1 MGFHSFESPYDWSRI
16 DSFRRRAEQCPGGMV
31 DLSVG
36 SPVDPVPRSVRD
48 ALAAAADDDQ
58 ARGYPKTA
66 GDDPL
71 RQAVAEWF
79 RLRRGVDLDALG
91 ADLVPTVGSK
101 EAVALMASLLHLGPG
116 DRVVQPA
123 VSYPTYAI
131 GTQLA
136 GAQVT
141 TVDDPADTDSWVD
154 LPGVR
159 AIWVNSP
166 GNPSGQ
172 VIERA
177 GLAKIVRAARSIGAM
192 VLSDECYAMLDWS
205 GPDRVG
211 RNAQIPASPCILES
225 EVCGGDASGIL
236 CLYSLSKQSNMAGY
250 RAALVAGD
258 AQLVEAM
265 TAYRKQV
272 GLIVP
277 GPVQRA
283 MRAALDDGEAVLAQR
298 EVYARRLRALAQAL
312 RAYGYEA
319 VMPQGGLYIWTQA
332 RSGDC
337 WADMADLSRMGILAS
352 PGEFYGDGRRLR
364 FSSTISDEQLELALE
379 RLRTGPKDPC

>member
-1 MGFHSFESPYDWSRI
+1 MGFHSFASPYDWSRI
-16 DSFRRRAEQCPGGMV
+16 DSYRRRAEQCSGGLV

-36 SPVDPVPRSVRD
+36 SPVDPVPRSVRE
-48 ALAAAADDDQ
+48 ALAAAADDGQ

-66 GDDPL
+66 GDGLL
-71 RQAVAEWF
+71 RQAAADWF
-79 RLRRGVDLDALG
+79 RRCRGVDLDALG

-141 TVDDPADTDSWVD
+141 TVEDPADTDSWVH

-159 AIWVNSP
+159 ALWINSP
-166 GNPSGQ
+166 GNPGGQ
-172 VIERA
+172 IIDRT
-177 GLAKIVRAARSIGAM
+177 GLARIVRAARSIGAT
-192 VLSDECYAMLDWS
+192 VLSDECYALLHWS
-205 GPDRVG
+205 GPDQTG
-211 RNAQIPASPCILES
+211 QDAPIPASPCILEP

-236 CLYSLSKQSNMAGY
+236 CLYSMSKQSNMAGY

-277 GPVQRA
+277 GPVQGA
-283 MRAALDDGEAVLAQR
+283 MRAALEDGEAVMAQR
-298 EVYARRLRALAQAL
+298 DVYARRLHALTEAL
-312 RAYGYEA
+312 GAYGYDA
-319 VMPQGGLYIWTQA
+319 VMPQGGLYIWAPA

-337 WADMADLSRMGILAS
+337 WADMADLSRLGILAS
-352 PGEFYGDGRRLR
+352 PGVFYGDGRYLR
-364 FSSTISDEQLELALE
+364 FSSTINDEQLELALG
-379 RLRTGPKDPC
+379 RLRSAA

>member
-1 MGFHSFESPYDWSRI
+1 MVFHSFESPYDWSRI
-16 DSFRRRAEQCPGGMV
+16 DPYRRRAEQCPGGLV

-36 SPVDPVPRSVRD
+36 SPVDPVPRSVRE
-48 ALAAAADDDQ
+48 ALAAAADDGQ

-66 GDDPL
+66 GDGPL
-71 RQAVAEWF
+71 RQAVADWF
-79 RLRRGVDLDALG
+79 RRCRGVDLDALG
-91 ADLVPTVGSK
+91 ANLVPTVGSK

-116 DRVVQPA
+116 DRVVQPR

-159 AIWVNSP
+159 AIWINSP
-166 GNPSGQ
+166 GNPCGR
-172 VIERA
+172 VIDRA
-177 GLAKIVRAARSIGAM
+177 GLAKIVRAARSIGAT
-192 VLSDECYAMLDWS
+192 VLSDECYALLDWS
-205 GPDRVG
+205 GS
-211 RNAQIPASPCILES
+211 AQASPCILES
-225 EVCGGDASGIL
+225 QVCGGDASGIL
-236 CLYSLSKQSNMAGY
+236 CLYSMSKQSNMAGY

-258 AQLVEAM
+258 AQLVKAM

-283 MRAALDDGEAVLAQR
+283 MQAALEDGEAVTAQR
-298 EVYARRLRALAQAL
+298 DVYARRLHALTEAL
-312 RAYGYEA
+312 GAYGYDA
-319 VMPQGGLYIWTQA
+319 VMPQGGLYIWAQA

-337 WADMADLSRMGILAS
+337 WADMAELSRLGILAS
-352 PGEFYGDGRRLR
+352 PGEFYGDGRYLR
-364 FSSTISDEQLELALE
+364 FSSTIADEQLDLALG
-379 RLRTGPKDPC
+379 RLRSAA

>member
-16 DSFRRRAEQCPGGMV
+16 DHYRRRAERCPGGLV

-36 SPVDPVPRSVRD
+36 SPVDPVPRSVRE
-48 ALAAAADDDQ
+48 ALAAAADDGQ

-66 GDDPL
+66 GDGPL
-71 RQAVAEWF
+71 RQAVADWF
-79 RLRRGVDLDALG
+79 RRCRGVDLDALG

-116 DRVVQPA
+116 DRVVQPR

-159 AIWVNSP
+159 AIWINSP
-166 GNPSGQ
+166 GNPSGR
-172 VIERA
+172 VIDRA
-177 GLAKIVRAARSIGAM
+177 GLAKIVRAARSIGAT
-192 VLSDECYAMLDWS
+192 VLSDECYALLDWS
-205 GPDRVG
+205 GS
-211 RNAQIPASPCILES
+211 AQASPCILES
-225 EVCGGDASGIL
+225 QVCGGDASGIL
-236 CLYSLSKQSNMAGY
+236 CLYSMSKQSNMAGY

-258 AQLVEAM
+258 AQLVKAM

-283 MRAALDDGEAVLAQR
+283 MRAALEDGEAVTAQR
-298 EVYARRLRALAQAL
+298 DVYARRLHALTEAL
-312 RAYGYEA
+312 GAYGYDA
-319 VMPQGGLYIWTQA
+319 VMPQGGLYIWAQA

-337 WADMADLSRMGILAS
+337 WADMAELSRLGILAS
-352 PGEFYGDGRRLR
+352 PGEFYGDGRYLR
-364 FSSTISDEQLELALE
+364 FSSTITDEQLDLALG
-379 RLRTGPKDPC
+379 RLRSAA

>member
-16 DSFRRRAEQCPGGMV
+16 DPYRRRAERCPGGLV

-36 SPVDPVPRSVRD
+36 SPVDPVPRSVRE
-48 ALAAAADDDQ
+48 ALAAAADDGQ

-66 GDDPL
+66 GDGPL
-71 RQAVAEWF
+71 RQAVADWF
-79 RLRRGVDLDALG
+79 RRCRGVDLDALG
-91 ADLVPTVGSK
+91 ANLVPTVGSK

-116 DRVVQPA
+116 DRVVQPR

-159 AIWVNSP
+159 AIWINSP
-166 GNPSGQ
+166 GNPSGR
-172 VIERA
+172 VIDRA
-177 GLAKIVRAARSIGAM
+177 GLAKIVQAARSIGAT
-192 VLSDECYAMLDWS
+192 VLSDECYALLDWS
-205 GPDRVG
+205 GS
-211 RNAQIPASPCILES
+211 AQASPCILES
-225 EVCGGDASGIL
+225 QVCGGDASGIL
-236 CLYSLSKQSNMAGY
+236 CLYSMSKQSNMAGY

-258 AQLVEAM
+258 AQLVKAM

-277 GPVQRA
+277 GPVQGA
-283 MRAALDDGEAVLAQR
+283 MRAALEDGEAVTAQR
-298 EVYARRLRALAQAL
+298 NVYARRLHALTEAL
-312 RAYGYEA
+312 GAYGYDA
-319 VMPQGGLYIWTQA
+319 VMPQGGLYIWAQA

-337 WADMADLSRMGILAS
+337 WADMAELSRLGILAS
-352 PGEFYGDGRRLR
+352 PGEFYGDGRYLR
-364 FSSTISDEQLELALE
+364 FSSTIADEQLDLALG
-379 RLRTGPKDPC
+379 RLRSAA

>member
-16 DSFRRRAEQCPGGMV
+16 DPYRRRAEQCPGGLV

-36 SPVDPVPRSVRD
+36 SPVDPVPRSVRE
-48 ALAAAADDDQ
+48 ALAGAADDGQ

-66 GDDPL
+66 GDGPL
-71 RQAVAEWF
+71 RQAVADWF
-79 RLRRGVDLDALG
+79 RRCRGVDLDALG

-116 DRVVQPA
+116 DRVVQPR

-159 AIWVNSP
+159 AIWINSP
-166 GNPSGQ
+166 GNPSGR
-172 VIERA
+172 VIDRA
-177 GLAKIVRAARSIGAM
+177 GLAKIVRAARSIGAT
-192 VLSDECYAMLDWS
+192 VLSDECYALLDWS
-205 GPDRVG
+205 GS
-211 RNAQIPASPCILES
+211 AQASPCILES
-225 EVCGGDASGIL
+225 QVCGGDASGIL
-236 CLYSLSKQSNMAGY
+236 CLYSMSKQSNMAGY

-258 AQLVEAM
+258 AQLVKAM
-265 TAYRKQV
+265 TAYCKQV

-277 GPVQRA
+277 GPVQGA
-283 MRAALDDGEAVLAQR
+283 MRAALEDGEAVTAQR
-298 EVYARRLRALAQAL
+298 DVYARRLHALTEAL
-312 RAYGYEA
+312 GAYGYDA
-319 VMPQGGLYIWTQA
+319 VMPQGGLYIWAQA

-337 WADMADLSRMGILAS
+337 WADMAELSRLGILAS
-352 PGEFYGDGRRLR
+352 PGEFYGDGRYLR
-364 FSSTISDEQLELALE
+364 FSSTITDEQLDLALG
-379 RLRTGPKDPC
+379 RLRSAA

>member
-1 MGFHSFESPYDWSRI
+1 MGFHAFASPYDWSRI
-16 DSFRRRAEQCPGGMV
+16 DSYRRRAEQCPGGLV

-36 SPVDPVPRSVRD
+36 SPVDHVPRSVRE
-48 ALAAAADDDQ
+48 ALAGAADDGQ

-66 GDDPL
+66 GDGLL
-71 RQAVAEWF
+71 RQAAADWF
-79 RLRRGVDLDALG
+79 RRCRGVDLDALG

-141 TVDDPADTDSWVD
+141 TVEDPADTDSWVD

-159 AIWVNSP
+159 AIWINSP
-166 GNPSGQ
+166 GNPSGR
-172 VIERA
+172 VIDRA
-177 GLAKIVRAARSIGAM
+177 GLAKIVQAARSIGAT
-192 VLSDECYAMLDWS
+192 VLSDECYALLDWS
-205 GPDRVG
+205 GS
-211 RNAQIPASPCILES
+211 AQASPCILES
-225 EVCGGDASGIL
+225 QVCGGDASGIL
-236 CLYSLSKQSNMAGY
+236 CLYSMSKQSNMAGY

-258 AQLVEAM
+258 AQLVKAM

-277 GPVQRA
+277 GPVQGA
-283 MRAALDDGEAVLAQR
+283 MRAALEDGEAVTAQR
-298 EVYARRLRALAQAL
+298 DVYARRLHALTEAL
-312 RAYGYEA
+312 GAYGYDA
-319 VMPQGGLYIWTQA
+319 VMPQGGLYIWAQA

-337 WADMADLSRMGILAS
+337 WADMADLSRLGILAS
-352 PGEFYGDGRRLR
+352 PGEFYGDDRYLR
-364 FSSTISDEQLELALE
+364 FSSTINDEQLELALG
-379 RLRTGPKDPC
+379 RLRSAA

>member
-1 MGFHSFESPYDWSRI
+1 MGFHSFASPYDWSRI
-16 DSFRRRAEQCPGGMV
+16 DSYRRRAEQCPGGLV

-36 SPVDPVPRSVRD
+36 SPVDPVPRSVRE
-48 ALAAAADDDQ
+48 ALAAAADDGQ

-66 GDDPL
+66 GDGPL
-71 RQAVAEWF
+71 RQAVADWF
-79 RLRRGVDLDALG
+79 RRCRGVDLDALG

-116 DRVVQPA
+116 DRVVQPR

-141 TVDDPADTDSWVD
+141 TVDDPTDTDSWVD

-159 AIWVNSP
+159 AIWINSP
-166 GNPSGQ
+166 GNPSGR
-172 VIERA
+172 VIDRA
-177 GLAKIVRAARSIGAM
+177 GLAKIVQAARSIGAT
-192 VLSDECYAMLDWS
+192 VLSDECYALLDWS
-205 GPDRVG
+205 GS
-211 RNAQIPASPCILES
+211 AQASPCILES
-225 EVCGGDASGIL
+225 QVCGGDASGIL
-236 CLYSLSKQSNMAGY
+236 CLYSMSKQSNMAGY

-258 AQLVEAM
+258 AQLVKAM

-283 MRAALDDGEAVLAQR
+283 MRAAMEDGEAVTAQR
-298 EVYARRLRALAQAL
+298 DVYARRLHALTEAL
-312 RAYGYEA
+312 GAYGYDA
-319 VMPQGGLYIWTQA
+319 VMPQGGLYIWAQA

-337 WADMADLSRMGILAS
+337 WADMAELSRLGILAS
-352 PGEFYGDGRRLR
+352 PGEFYGDGRYLR
-364 FSSTISDEQLELALE
+364 FSSTITDEQLDLALG
-379 RLRTGPKDPC
+379 RLRSAA

>member
-16 DSFRRRAEQCPGGMV
+16 DPYRRRAEQCPGGLV

-36 SPVDPVPRSVRD
+36 SPVDPVPRSVRE
-48 ALAAAADDDQ
+48 ALAAAADDGQ

-66 GDDPL
+66 GDGPL
-71 RQAVAEWF
+71 RQAVADWF
-79 RLRRGVDLDALG
+79 RRCRGVDLDALG

-116 DRVVQPA
+116 DRVVQPR

-159 AIWVNSP
+159 AIWINSP
-166 GNPSGQ
+166 GNPSGR
-172 VIERA
+172 VIDRA
-177 GLAKIVRAARSIGAM
+177 GLAKIVRAARSIGAT
-192 VLSDECYAMLDWS
+192 VLSDECYALLDWS
-205 GPDRVG
+205 GS
-211 RNAQIPASPCILES
+211 AQASPCILES
-225 EVCGGDASGIL
+225 QVCGGDASGIL
-236 CLYSLSKQSNMAGY
+236 CLYSMSKQSNMAGY

-258 AQLVEAM
+258 AQLVKTM

-283 MRAALDDGEAVLAQR
+283 MQAALEDGEAVTAQR
-298 EVYARRLRALAQAL
+298 DVYARRLHALTEAL
-312 RAYGYEA
+312 GAYGYDA
-319 VMPQGGLYIWTQA
+319 VMPQGGLYIWAQA

-337 WADMADLSRMGILAS
+337 WADMAELSRLGILAS
-352 PGEFYGDGRRLR
+352 PGEFYGDGRYLR
-364 FSSTISDEQLELALE
+364 FSSTITDEQLDLALG
-379 RLRTGPKDPC
+379 RLRSAA

>member
-16 DSFRRRAEQCPGGMV
+16 DPYRRHAEQCPGGLV

-36 SPVDPVPRSVRD
+36 SPVDPVPRSVRE
-48 ALAAAADDDQ
+48 ALAAAADDGQ

-66 GDDPL
+66 GDGPL
-71 RQAVAEWF
+71 RQAVADWF
-79 RLRRGVDLDALG
+79 RRCRGVDLDALG

-116 DRVVQPA
+116 DRVVQPR

-136 GAQVT
+136 GALVT

-159 AIWVNSP
+159 AIWINSP
-166 GNPSGQ
+166 GNPSGR
-172 VIERA
+172 VIDRA
-177 GLAKIVRAARSIGAM
+177 GLAKIVQAARSIGAT
-192 VLSDECYAMLDWS
+192 VLSDECYALLDWS
-205 GPDRVG
+205 GS
-211 RNAQIPASPCILES
+211 AQASPCILEPQ
-225 EVCGGDASGIL
+225 VCGGDASGIL
-236 CLYSLSKQSNMAGY
+236 CLYSMSKQSNMAGY

-258 AQLVEAM
+258 AQLVKAM

-283 MRAALDDGEAVLAQR
+283 MRAALEDGEAVTAQR
-298 EVYARRLRALAQAL
+298 DVYARRLHALTEAL
-312 RAYGYEA
+312 GAYGYDA
-319 VMPQGGLYIWTQA
+319 VMPQGGLYIWAQA

-337 WADMADLSRMGILAS
+337 WADMAELSRLGILAS
-352 PGEFYGDGRRLR
+352 PGEFYGDGRYLR
-364 FSSTISDEQLELALE
+364 FSSTIADEQLDLALG
-379 RLRTGPKDPC
+379 RLRSAA

>member
-16 DSFRRRAEQCPGGMV
+16 DPYRRRAEQCPGGLV

-36 SPVDPVPRSVRD
+36 SPVDPVPRSVRE
-48 ALAAAADDDQ
+48 ALAAAADDGQ

-66 GDDPL
+66 GDGPL
-71 RQAVAEWF
+71 RQAVADWF
-79 RLRRGVDLDALG
+79 RRCRGVDLDALG

-116 DRVVQPA
+116 DRVVQPR

-159 AIWVNSP
+159 AIWINSP
-166 GNPSGQ
+166 GNPSGR
-172 VIERA
+172 VIDRA
-177 GLAKIVRAARSIGAM
+177 GLAKTVRAARSIGAT
-192 VLSDECYAMLDWS
+192 VLSDECYALLDWS
-205 GPDRVG
+205 GS
-211 RNAQIPASPCILES
+211 AQASPCILES
-225 EVCGGDASGIL
+225 QVCGGDASGIL
-236 CLYSLSKQSNMAGY
+236 CLYSMSKQSNMAGY

-258 AQLVEAM
+258 AQLVKAM

-283 MRAALDDGEAVLAQR
+283 MRAALEDGEAVTAQR
-298 EVYARRLRALAQAL
+298 DVYARRLHALTEAL
-312 RAYGYEA
+312 GAYGYDA
-319 VMPQGGLYIWTQA
+319 VMPQGGLYIWAQA

-337 WADMADLSRMGILAS
+337 WADMAELSRLGILAS
-352 PGEFYGDGRRLR
+352 PGEFYGDGRYLR
-364 FSSTISDEQLELALE
+364 FSSTITDEQLDLALG
-379 RLRTGPKDPC
+379 RLRSAA

>member
-16 DSFRRRAEQCPGGMV
+16 DTYRRRAEQCPGGLV

-66 GDDPL
+66 GDDLL
-71 RQAVAEWF
+71 RQAVADWF
-79 RLRRGVDLDALG
+79 RRRRGVDLDALG

-116 DRVVQPA
+116 DRVVQPT

-159 AIWVNSP
+159 AVWINSP

-172 VIERA
+172 VIDRTA
-177 GLAKIVRAARSIGAM
+177 LAKIVRAARSIGAT

-205 GPDRVG
+205 GPTQVG
-211 RNAQIPASPCILES
+211 QNAPIPASPCILEP

-236 CLYSLSKQSNMAGY
+236 CLYSMSKQSNMAGY

-258 AQLVEAM
+258 AHLVKPM

-277 GPVQRA
+277 GPIQRA
-283 MRAALDDGEAVLAQR
+283 MRAALEDGEAVMAQR
-298 EVYARRLRALAQAL
+298 KIYARRLQALAQTL
-312 RAYGYEA
+312 TAYGYDA
-319 VMPQGGLYIWTQA
+319 VMPQGGLYIWAQA

-337 WADMADLSRMGILAS
+337 WADMADLARIGILAS
-352 PGEFYGDGRRLR
+352 PGEFYGDGHRLR
-364 FSSTISDEQLELALE
+364 FSSTISDDQLELALE
-379 RLRTGPKDPC
+379 RLRAGA

>member
-1 MGFHSFESPYDWSRI
+1 MGFHSFASPYDWSRI
-16 DSFRRRAEQCPGGMV
+16 DSYRRRAEQCPGGLV

-36 SPVDPVPRSVRD
+36 SPVDPVPRSVRE
-48 ALAAAADDDQ
+48 ALAAAADDGQ

-66 GDDPL
+66 GDGLL
-71 RQAVAEWF
+71 RQAAADWF
-79 RLRRGVDLDALG
+79 RRCRGVDLDALG

-116 DRVVQPA
+116 DRVVQPR

-141 TVDDPADTDSWVD
+141 TVEDPADTDSWVH

-159 AIWVNSP
+159 ALWINSP
-166 GNPSGQ
+166 GNPGGRIIDRS
-172 VIERA
+172 
-177 GLAKIVRAARSIGAM
+177 GLARIVRAARSIGAT
-192 VLSDECYAMLDWS
+192 VLSDECYALLDWS
-205 GPDRVG
+205 GS
-211 RNAQIPASPCILES
+211 AQASPCILEP

-236 CLYSLSKQSNMAGY
+236 CLYSMSKQSNMAGY

-277 GPVQRA
+277 GPVQGA
-283 MRAALDDGEAVLAQR
+283 MRAALEDGEAVMAQR
-298 EVYARRLRALAQAL
+298 DVYARRLHALTEAIG
-312 RAYGYEA
+312 AYGYDA
-319 VMPQGGLYIWTQA
+319 VMPQGGLYIWAPA

-337 WADMADLSRMGILAS
+337 WADMADLSRLGILAS
-352 PGEFYGDGRRLR
+352 PGEFYGDGRYLR
-364 FSSTISDEQLELALE
+364 FSSTINDEQLELALG
-379 RLRTGPKDPC
+379 RLRSAA

>member
-1 MGFHSFESPYDWSRI
+1 MGFHSFRSPYDWSRI
-16 DSFRRRAEQCPGGMV
+16 DPYRRRAEQCPGGLV

-36 SPVDPVPRSVRD
+36 SPVDSVPRSVKE
-48 ALAAAADDDQ
+48 ALAAAADDGQ

-66 GDDPL
+66 GDGPL
-71 RQAVAEWF
+71 RQAATDWF
-79 RLRRGVDLDALG
+79 RRRRGVDPDAIG

-116 DRVVQPA
+116 DRVVQPR

-141 TVDDPADTDSWVD
+141 TVDDPADTDSWMN

-159 AIWVNSP
+159 AIWINSP
-166 GNPSGQ
+166 GNPSGR
-172 VIERA
+172 IIDRA
-177 GLAKIVRAARSIGAM
+177 GLAKIVRAARSIGAT
-192 VLSDECYAMLDWS
+192 VLSDECYALLDWS
-205 GPDRVG
+205 EPDRVG

-236 CLYSLSKQSNMAGY
+236 CLYSMSKQSNMAGY

-258 AQLVEAM
+258 AQLVKAM

-283 MRAALDDGEAVLAQR
+283 MRAALEDGEAVRVQR
-298 EVYARRLRALAQAL
+298 NIYARRLHALDEAL
-312 RAYGYEA
+312 SSYGYDA
-319 VMPQGGLYIWTQA
+319 AMPQGGLYIWAPA

-337 WADMADLSRMGILAS
+337 WADMADLSRLGILAS
-352 PGEFYGDGRRLR
+352 PGEFYGDGHYLR
-364 FSSTISDEQLELALE
+364 FSSTITDEQLELALG
-379 RLRTGPKDPC
+379 RLHSAA

>member
-16 DSFRRRAEQCPGGMV
+16 DPYRRRAEQCPGGLV

-36 SPVDPVPRSVRD
+36 SPVDPVPRSVRE
-48 ALAAAADDDQ
+48 ALAAAADDGQ

-66 GDDPL
+66 GDGPL
-71 RQAVAEWF
+71 RQAVADWF
-79 RLRRGVDLDALG
+79 RRCRGVDLDALG

-116 DRVVQPA
+116 DRVVQPR

-141 TVDDPADTDSWVD
+141 TVEDPADTDSWVH

-159 AIWVNSP
+159 ALWINSP
-166 GNPSGQ
+166 GNPSGR
-172 VIERA
+172 VMDRA
-177 GLAKIVRAARSIGAM
+177 GLAKIVQAARSIGAT
-192 VLSDECYAMLDWS
+192 VLSDECYALLDWS
-205 GPDRVG
+205 GS
-211 RNAQIPASPCILES
+211 AQASPCILES
-225 EVCGGDASGIL
+225 QVCGGDASGIL
-236 CLYSLSKQSNMAGY
+236 CLYSMSKQSNMAGY

-258 AQLVEAM
+258 AQLVKAM

-283 MRAALDDGEAVLAQR
+283 MRAALEDGEAVTAQR
-298 EVYARRLRALAQAL
+298 DVYARRLHALTEAL
-312 RAYGYEA
+312 GAYGYDA
-319 VMPQGGLYIWTQA
+319 VMPQGGLYIWAQA

-337 WADMADLSRMGILAS
+337 WADMAELSRLGILAS
-352 PGEFYGDGRRLR
+352 PGEFYGDGRYLR
-364 FSSTISDEQLELALE
+364 FSSTITDEQLDLALG
-379 RLRTGPKDPC
+379 RLRSAA

>member
-16 DSFRRRAEQCPGGMV
+16 DSYRRRAEQCSGGLV

-48 ALAAAADDDQ
+48 ALAAASDDGQ

-66 GDDPL
+66 GDGSL
-71 RQAVAEWF
+71 RQAAADWF
-79 RLRRGVDLDALG
+79 RRRRGVDLNALG

-116 DRVVQPA
+116 DRVVQPT

-141 TVDDPADTDSWVD
+141 TVDDPADTDSWMN
-154 LPGVR
+154 LSGVR
-159 AIWVNSP
+159 AIWINSP
-166 GNPSGQ
+166 GNPSGR
-172 VIERA
+172 IIDRA
-177 GLAKIVRAARSIGAM
+177 GLAKIVRAARSIGAT
-192 VLSDECYAMLDWS
+192 VLSDECYALLDWS
-205 GPDRVG
+205 GPAQVG
-211 RNAQIPASPCILES
+211 QDVQIPASPCILEPQ
-225 EVCGGDASGIL
+225 VCGGDASGIL
-236 CLYSLSKQSNMAGY
+236 CLYSMSKQSNMAGY

-258 AQLVEAM
+258 AHLVEAM

-283 MRAALDDGEAVLAQR
+283 MRAALEDGDAVMAQR
-298 EVYARRLRALAQAL
+298 DVYARRLHALAEGL
-312 RAYGYEA
+312 RSYGYDA
-319 VMPQGGLYIWTQA
+319 VMPQGGLYIWAQA

-337 WADMADLSRMGILAS
+337 WADMADLSRLGILAS
-352 PGEFYGDGRRLR
+352 PGEFYGDGHYLR
-364 FSSTISDEQLELALE
+364 FSSTITDEQLELALG
-379 RLRTGPKDPC
+379 RLRSAA

>member
-16 DSFRRRAEQCPGGMV
+16 DPYRRRAEQCPDGLV

-36 SPVDPVPRSVRD
+36 SPVDPVPRSVRE
-48 ALAAAADDDQ
+48 ALAAAADDGL

-66 GDDPL
+66 GDGPL
-71 RQAVAEWF
+71 RQAVADWF
-79 RLRRGVDLDALG
+79 RRCRGVDLDALG

-116 DRVVQPA
+116 DRVVQPR

-159 AIWVNSP
+159 AIWINSP
-166 GNPSGQ
+166 GNPSGR
-172 VIERA
+172 VIDRA
-177 GLAKIVRAARSIGAM
+177 GLAKIVRAARSIGAT
-192 VLSDECYAMLDWS
+192 VLSDECYALLDWS
-205 GPDRVG
+205 GS
-211 RNAQIPASPCILES
+211 AQASPCILES
-225 EVCGGDASGIL
+225 QVCGGDASGIL
-236 CLYSLSKQSNMAGY
+236 CLYSMSKQSNMAGY

-258 AQLVEAM
+258 AQLVKAM
-265 TAYRKQV
+265 TAYRKQA

-277 GPVQRA
+277 GPVQGA
-283 MRAALDDGEAVLAQR
+283 MRAALEDGEAVKAQR
-298 EVYARRLRALAQAL
+298 DVYARRLHALTEAL
-312 RAYGYEA
+312 GAYGYDA
-319 VMPQGGLYIWTQA
+319 VMPQGGLYIWAQA

-337 WADMADLSRMGILAS
+337 WADMAELSRLGILAS
-352 PGEFYGDGRRLR
+352 PGEFYGDGRYLR
-364 FSSTISDEQLELALE
+364 FSSTITDEQLDLALG
-379 RLRTGPKDPC
+379 RLRSAA

>member
-16 DSFRRRAEQCPGGMV
+16 DPYRRRAEQCPGGLV

-36 SPVDPVPRSVRD
+36 SPVDPVPRSVRE
-48 ALAAAADDDQ
+48 ALAAAADDGQ

-66 GDDPL
+66 GDGPL
-71 RQAVAEWF
+71 RQAVADWF
-79 RLRRGVDLDALG
+79 RRCRGVDLDALG
-91 ADLVPTVGSK
+91 ANLVPTVGSK

-116 DRVVQPA
+116 DRVVQPR

-141 TVDDPADTDSWVD
+141 TVEDPADTDSWVD

-159 AIWVNSP
+159 AIWINSP
-166 GNPSGQ
+166 GNPSGR
-172 VIERA
+172 VIDRA
-177 GLAKIVRAARSIGAM
+177 GLAKIVQAARSIGAT
-192 VLSDECYAMLDWS
+192 VLSDECYALLDWS
-205 GPDRVG
+205 GSV
-211 RNAQIPASPCILES
+211 QASPCILES
-225 EVCGGDASGIL
+225 QVCGGDASGIL
-236 CLYSLSKQSNMAGY
+236 CLYSMSKQSNMAGY

-258 AQLVEAM
+258 AQLVKAM

-277 GPVQRA
+277 GPVQGA
-283 MRAALDDGEAVLAQR
+283 MRAALEDGEAVTAQR
-298 EVYARRLRALAQAL
+298 DVYARRLHALTEAL
-312 RAYGYEA
+312 GAYGYDA
-319 VMPQGGLYIWTQA
+319 VMPQGGLYIWAQA

-337 WADMADLSRMGILAS
+337 WADMAELSRLGILAS
-352 PGEFYGDGRRLR
+352 PGEFYGDGRYLR
-364 FSSTISDEQLELALE
+364 FSSTITDEQLDLALG
-379 RLRTGPKDPC
+379 RLRSAA

>member
-16 DSFRRRAEQCPGGMV
+16 DPYRRRAEQCPGGLV

-36 SPVDPVPRSVRD
+36 SPVDPVPRSVRE
-48 ALAAAADDDQ
+48 ALAAAADDGQ

-66 GDDPL
+66 GDGPL
-71 RQAVAEWF
+71 RQAVADWF
-79 RLRRGVDLDALG
+79 RRCRGVDLDALG

-101 EAVALMASLLHLGPG
+101 ESVALMASLLHLGPG
-116 DRVVQPA
+116 DRVVQPR

-159 AIWVNSP
+159 AIWINSP
-166 GNPSGQ
+166 GNPSGR
-172 VIERA
+172 VIDRA
-177 GLAKIVRAARSIGAM
+177 GLATIVRAARSIGAT
-192 VLSDECYAMLDWS
+192 VLSDECYALLDWS
-205 GPDRVG
+205 GS
-211 RNAQIPASPCILES
+211 AQASPCILES
-225 EVCGGDASGIL
+225 QVCGGDASGIL
-236 CLYSLSKQSNMAGY
+236 CLYSMSKQSNMAGY

-258 AQLVEAM
+258 AQLVKAM

-277 GPVQRA
+277 GPVQGA
-283 MRAALDDGEAVLAQR
+283 MRAALEDGEAVTAQR
-298 EVYARRLRALAQAL
+298 DVYARRLHALTEAL
-312 RAYGYEA
+312 GAYGYDA
-319 VMPQGGLYIWTQA
+319 VMPQGGLYIWAQA

-337 WADMADLSRMGILAS
+337 WADMAELSRLGILAS
-352 PGEFYGDGRRLR
+352 PGEFYGDGRYLR
-364 FSSTISDEQLELALE
+364 FSSTITDEQLDLALG
-379 RLRTGPKDPC
+379 RLRSAA

>member
-16 DSFRRRAEQCPGGMV
+16 DPYRRRAEQCPGGLV

-36 SPVDPVPRSVRD
+36 SPVDPVPRSVRE
-48 ALAAAADDDQ
+48 ALAAAADDGQ

-66 GDDPL
+66 GDGPL
-71 RQAVAEWF
+71 RQAVADWF
-79 RLRRGVDLDALG
+79 RRCRGVDLDALG

-116 DRVVQPA
+116 DRVVQPR

-159 AIWVNSP
+159 AIWINSP
-166 GNPSGQ
+166 GNPSGR
-172 VIERA
+172 VIDRA
-177 GLAKIVRAARSIGAM
+177 GLAKTVRAARSIGAT
-192 VLSDECYAMLDWS
+192 VLSDECYALLDWS
-205 GPDRVG
+205 GS
-211 RNAQIPASPCILES
+211 AQASPCILES
-225 EVCGGDASGIL
+225 QVCGGDASGIL
-236 CLYSLSKQSNMAGY
+236 CLYSMSKQSNMAGY

-258 AQLVEAM
+258 AQLVKAM

-277 GPVQRA
+277 GPVQGA
-283 MRAALDDGEAVLAQR
+283 MRAALEDGEAVTAQR
-298 EVYARRLRALAQAL
+298 DVYARRLHALTEAL
-312 RAYGYEA
+312 GAYGYDA
-319 VMPQGGLYIWTQA
+319 VMPQGGLYIWAQA

-337 WADMADLSRMGILAS
+337 WADMAELSRLGILAS
-352 PGEFYGDGRRLR
+352 PGEFYGDGCYLR
-364 FSSTISDEQLELALE
+364 FSSTITDEQLDLALG
-379 RLRTGPKDPC
+379 RLRSAA

>member
-16 DSFRRRAEQCPGGMV
+16 DAYRQRAEQCPGGLV

-36 SPVDPVPRSVRD
+36 SPVDPVPRSVKE
-48 ALAAAADDDQ
+48 ALAAAADDGQ

-66 GDDPL
+66 GDGLL
-71 RQAVAEWF
+71 RQAATDWF
-79 RLRRGVDLDALG
+79 RRRRGVDLDALG

-116 DRVVQPA
+116 DRVVQPK

-141 TVDDPADTDSWVD
+141 TVDDPANTDSWVD

-159 AIWVNSP
+159 AVWINSP

-172 VIERA
+172 VIDRA
-177 GLAKIVRAARSIGAM
+177 GLSKIVRVARSIGAT

-205 GPDRVG
+205 EHTQVG
-211 RNAQIPASPCILES
+211 QNAPIPASPCILEP

-236 CLYSLSKQSNMAGY
+236 CLYSMSKQSNMAGY

-258 AQLVEAM
+258 ARLVKAM

-283 MRAALDDGEAVLAQR
+283 MRAALEDGEAVMAQR
-298 EVYARRLRALAQAL
+298 EIYSRRLRALAQAL
-312 RAYGYEA
+312 TAYGYDA
-319 VMPQGGLYIWTQA
+319 VMPQGGLYIWAQA

-337 WADMADLSRMGILAS
+337 WADMADLARMGILAS
-352 PGEFYGDGRRLR
+352 PGEFYGDSHRLR
-364 FSSTISDEQLELALE
+364 FSSTISDDQLELALE
-379 RLRTGPKDPC
+379 RLHTGA

>member
-1 MGFHSFESPYDWSRI
+1 MGFHSFNSPYDWSRI
-16 DSFRRRAEQCPGGMV
+16 DAYRRRAEQCPGGLV

-36 SPVDPVPRSVRD
+36 SPVDPVPRSVRE
-48 ALAAAADDDQ
+48 ALAAAADDGQ

-66 GDDPL
+66 GDGSL
-71 RQAVAEWF
+71 RQAATDWF
-79 RLRRGVDLDALG
+79 RRRRGVDLDALG

-101 EAVALMASLLHLGPG
+101 EAVALMASLLHLGQG
-116 DRVVQPA
+116 DRVVQPK

-141 TVDDPADTDSWVD
+141 TVDDPTDIDSWVN

-159 AIWVNSP
+159 AIWINSP
-166 GNPSGQ
+166 GNPSGRIIDQ
-172 VIERA
+172 A
-177 GLAKIVRAARSIGAM
+177 GLAKVVRAARSIGATVM
-192 VLSDECYAMLDWS
+192 SDECYAMLDWS
-205 GPDRVG
+205 GPTR
-211 RNAQIPASPCILES
+211 AAPCILEPQ
-225 EVCGGDASGIL
+225 VCGGDASGIL
-236 CLYSLSKQSNMAGY
+236 CLYSMSKQSNMAGY

-258 AQLVEAM
+258 AHLVEAM

-283 MRAALDDGEAVLAQR
+283 MRAALEDGEAVMAQR
-298 EVYARRLRALAQAL
+298 EVYARRLHVLAEALSS
-312 RAYGYEA
+312 YGYDA
-319 VMPQGGLYIWTQA
+319 VMPQGGLYIWAPA

-337 WADMADLSRMGILAS
+337 WADMADLSRLGILAS
-352 PGEFYGDGRRLR
+352 PGEFYGDGHYLR
-364 FSSTISDEQLELALE
+364 FSSTITDEQLELALG
-379 RLRTGPKDPC
+379 RLRSAA

>member
-16 DSFRRRAEQCPGGMV
+16 DTYRRRAEQCPGGLV

-36 SPVDPVPRSVRD
+36 SPVDPVPRSVKE

-66 GDDPL
+66 GDDLL
-71 RQAVAEWF
+71 RQAVADWF
-79 RLRRGVDLDALG
+79 RRRRGVDLDALG

-116 DRVVQPA
+116 DRVVQPT

-159 AIWVNSP
+159 AVWINSP

-172 VIERA
+172 VIDRTA
-177 GLAKIVRAARSIGAM
+177 LAKIVRAARSIGAT

-205 GPDRVG
+205 GPTQVG
-211 RNAQIPASPCILES
+211 QNAPIPASPCILEP

-236 CLYSLSKQSNMAGY
+236 CLYSMSKQSNMAGY

-258 AQLVEAM
+258 AHLVKPM

-277 GPVQRA
+277 GPIQRA
-283 MRAALDDGEAVLAQR
+283 MRAALEDGEAVMAQR
-298 EVYARRLRALAQAL
+298 KIYARRLQALAQTL
-312 RAYGYEA
+312 TAYGYDA
-319 VMPQGGLYIWTQA
+319 VMPQGGLYIWAQA

-337 WADMADLSRMGILAS
+337 WADMADLARIGILAS
-352 PGEFYGDGRRLR
+352 PGEFYGDGHRLR
-364 FSSTISDEQLELALE
+364 FSSTISDDQLELALE
-379 RLRTGPKDPC
+379 RLRAGA

>member
-16 DSFRRRAEQCPGGMV
+16 DTYRRRAEQCPGGLV

-66 GDDPL
+66 GDDLL
-71 RQAVAEWF
+71 RQAVADWF
-79 RLRRGVDLDALG
+79 RRRRGVELDALG

-116 DRVVQPA
+116 DRVVQPT

-159 AIWVNSP
+159 AVWINSP

-172 VIERA
+172 VIDRTA
-177 GLAKIVRAARSIGAM
+177 LAKIVRAARLIGAT

-205 GPDRVG
+205 EPTQVG
-211 RNAQIPASPCILES
+211 QNAPIPASPCILEP

-236 CLYSLSKQSNMAGY
+236 CLYSMSKQSNMAGY

-258 AQLVEAM
+258 AHLVKPM

-277 GPVQRA
+277 GPIQRA
-283 MRAALDDGEAVLAQR
+283 MRAALEDGEAVMAQR
-298 EVYARRLRALAQAL
+298 KIYARRLQALAQTL
-312 RAYGYEA
+312 TAYGYDA
-319 VMPQGGLYIWTQA
+319 VMPQGGLYIWAQA

-337 WADMADLSRMGILAS
+337 WADMADLARIGILAS
-352 PGEFYGDGRRLR
+352 PGEFYGDGHRLR
-364 FSSTISDEQLELALE
+364 FSSTISDDQLELALG
-379 RLRTGPKDPC
+379 RLRTGV

>member
-16 DSFRRRAEQCPGGMV
+16 DSYRRRAEQCSGGLV

-48 ALAAAADDDQ
+48 ALAAASDDGQ

-66 GDDPL
+66 GDGSL
-71 RQAVAEWF
+71 RQAAADWF
-79 RLRRGVDLDALG
+79 LRRRGVDLNALG

-116 DRVVQPA
+116 NRVVQPT

-141 TVDDPADTDSWVD
+141 TVDDPTDTDSWVN

-166 GNPSGQ
+166 GNPSGR
-172 VIERA
+172 IIDRA
-177 GLAKIVRAARSIGAM
+177 GLAKIVRAARSVGAT
-192 VLSDECYAMLDWS
+192 VLSDECYALLDWS
-205 GPDRVG
+205 GPAQVG
-211 RNAQIPASPCILES
+211 QDVQIPASPCILEPQ
-225 EVCGGDASGIL
+225 VCGGDASGIL
-236 CLYSLSKQSNMAGY
+236 CLYSMSKQSNMAGY

-258 AQLVEAM
+258 AHLVEAM
-265 TAYRKQV
+265 TVYRKQV

-283 MRAALDDGEAVLAQR
+283 TRAALEDGDAVMAQR
-298 EVYARRLRALAQAL
+298 EVYARRLHALAEGL
-312 RAYGYEA
+312 RSYGYDA
-319 VMPQGGLYIWTQA
+319 VMPQGGLYIWAQA

-337 WADMADLSRMGILAS
+337 WADMADLSRLGILAS
-352 PGEFYGDGRRLR
+352 PGEFYGDGRYLR
-364 FSSTISDEQLELALE
+364 FSSTITDEQLELALG
-379 RLRTGPKDPC
+379 RLRSAA

>member
-1 MGFHSFESPYDWSRI
+1 MGFHSFASPYDWSRI
-16 DSFRRRAEQCPGGMV
+16 DSYRRRGEQCPGGLV

-36 SPVDPVPRSVRD
+36 SPVDPVPRSVRE
-48 ALAAAADDDQ
+48 ALAAAADDGQ

-66 GDDPL
+66 GDGLL
-71 RQAVAEWF
+71 RQAAADWF
-79 RLRRGVDLDALG
+79 RRCRGVDLDALG

-159 AIWVNSP
+159 AIWINSP
-166 GNPSGQ
+166 GNPSGR
-172 VIERA
+172 VMDRA
-177 GLAKIVRAARSIGAM
+177 GLAKIVQAARSIGAT
-192 VLSDECYAMLDWS
+192 VLSDECYALLDWS
-205 GPDRVG
+205 GS
-211 RNAQIPASPCILES
+211 AQASPCILET

-236 CLYSLSKQSNMAGY
+236 CLYSMSKQSNMAGY

-277 GPVQRA
+277 GPVQEA
-283 MRAALDDGEAVLAQR
+283 MRAALEDGEAVMAQR
-298 EVYARRLRALAQAL
+298 DVYARRLHALTEAL
-312 RAYGYEA
+312 GAYGYDA
-319 VMPQGGLYIWTQA
+319 VMPQGGLYIWAPA

-337 WADMADLSRMGILAS
+337 WADMADLSRLGILAS
-352 PGEFYGDGRRLR
+352 PGEFYGDGRYLR
-364 FSSTISDEQLELALE
+364 FSSTINDEQLELALG
-379 RLRTGPKDPC
+379 RLRSAA

>member
-16 DSFRRRAEQCPGGMV
+16 DPYRRRAEQCPGGLV

-36 SPVDPVPRSVRD
+36 SPVDPVPRSVRE
-48 ALAAAADDDQ
+48 ALAAAADDGQ

-66 GDDPL
+66 GDGPL
-71 RQAVAEWF
+71 RQAVADWF
-79 RLRRGVDLDALG
+79 RRCRGVDLDALG
-91 ADLVPTVGSK
+91 ANLVPTVGSK

-116 DRVVQPA
+116 DRVVQPR

-159 AIWVNSP
+159 AIWINSP
-166 GNPSGQ
+166 GNPSGR
-172 VIERA
+172 VIDRA
-177 GLAKIVRAARSIGAM
+177 GLAKIVQAARSIGAT
-192 VLSDECYAMLDWS
+192 VLSDECYALLDWS
-205 GPDRVG
+205 GS
-211 RNAQIPASPCILES
+211 AQASPCILES
-225 EVCGGDASGIL
+225 QVCGGNASGIL
-236 CLYSLSKQSNMAGY
+236 CLYSMSKQSNMAGY

-258 AQLVEAM
+258 AQLVKAM
-265 TAYRKQV
+265 TAYRKQI

-277 GPVQRA
+277 GPVQGA
-283 MRAALDDGEAVLAQR
+283 MRAALEDGEAVTAQR
-298 EVYARRLRALAQAL
+298 DVYACRLHALTEAL
-312 RAYGYEA
+312 GAYGYDA
-319 VMPQGGLYIWTQA
+319 VMPQGGLYIWAEA

-337 WADMADLSRMGILAS
+337 WADMAELSRLGILAS
-352 PGEFYGDGRRLR
+352 PGEFYGDGRYLR
-364 FSSTISDEQLELALE
+364 FSSTITDEQLDLALG
-379 RLRTGPKDPC
+379 RLRSAA

>member
-16 DSFRRRAEQCPGGMV
+16 DTYRRRAEQCPGGLV

-36 SPVDPVPRSVRD
+36 SPVDPVPRSVKE
-48 ALAAAADDDQ
+48 ALAAASDDGQ
-58 ARGYPKTA
+58 ARGYPKTT
-66 GDDPL
+66 GDDSL
-71 RQAVAEWF
+71 RQAATDWF
-79 RLRRGVDLDALG
+79 RRRRGVDLDALG

-101 EAVALMASLLHLGPG
+101 EAVALMASLLHLGQG
-116 DRVVQPA
+116 DRVVQPK

-141 TVDDPADTDSWVD
+141 TVDDPVDTDSWVD

-159 AIWVNSP
+159 AVWINSP

-172 VIERA
+172 VIDRA
-177 GLAKIVRAARSIGAM
+177 GLSKIVRAARSIGAT

-205 GPDRVG
+205 GTTQVG
-211 RNAQIPASPCILES
+211 QNAPIPASPCILEP

-236 CLYSLSKQSNMAGY
+236 CLYSMSKQSNMAGY

-258 AQLVEAM
+258 ARLVKAM

-283 MRAALDDGEAVLAQR
+283 MRAALEDGEAVMAQR
-298 EVYARRLRALAQAL
+298 EIYARRLRALAQAL
-312 RAYGYEA
+312 TSYGYDA
-319 VMPQGGLYIWTQA
+319 VMPQGGLYIWAQA

-337 WADMADLSRMGILAS
+337 WADMADLARMGILAS
-352 PGEFYGDGRRLR
+352 PGEFYGDSHRLR
-364 FSSTISDEQLELALE
+364 FSSTISDDQLELALE
-379 RLRTGPKDPC
+379 RLHTGA

>member
-16 DSFRRRAEQCPGGMV
+16 DPYRRRAEQCPGGLV

-36 SPVDPVPRSVRD
+36 SPVDPVPRSVRE
-48 ALAAAADDDQ
+48 ALAAAADDGQ

-66 GDDPL
+66 GDGPL
-71 RQAVAEWF
+71 RQAVADWF
-79 RLRRGVDLDALG
+79 RRCRGVDLDALG

-116 DRVVQPA
+116 DRVVQPR

-159 AIWVNSP
+159 AIWINSP
-166 GNPSGQ
+166 GNPSGR
-172 VIERA
+172 VIDRA
-177 GLAKIVRAARSIGAM
+177 GLAKIVRAARSIGAT
-192 VLSDECYAMLDWS
+192 VLSDECYALLDWS
-205 GPDRVG
+205 GS
-211 RNAQIPASPCILES
+211 AQASPCILES
-225 EVCGGDASGIL
+225 QVCGGDASGIL
-236 CLYSLSKQSNMAGY
+236 CLYSMSKQSNMAGY

-258 AQLVEAM
+258 AQLVKAM

-283 MRAALDDGEAVLAQR
+283 MRAALEDGEAVTAQR
-298 EVYARRLRALAQAL
+298 DVYARRLHALTEAL
-312 RAYGYEA
+312 GAYGYDA
-319 VMPQGGLYIWTQA
+319 VMPQGGLYIWAQA

-337 WADMADLSRMGILAS
+337 WADMAELSRLGILAS
-352 PGEFYGDGRRLR
+352 PGEFYGDGRYLR
-364 FSSTISDEQLELALE
+364 FSSTITDEQLDLALG
-379 RLRTGPKDPC
+379 RLRSAA

>member
-1 MGFHSFESPYDWSRI
+1 MGFHSFRSPYDWSRI
-16 DSFRRRAEQCPGGMV
+16 DPYRRRAEQCPGGLV

-36 SPVDPVPRSVRD
+36 SPVDPVPRSVKE
-48 ALAAAADDDQ
+48 ALAAAADDGQ

-66 GDDPL
+66 GDGPL
-71 RQAVAEWF
+71 RQAATDWF
-79 RLRRGVDLDALG
+79 RRRRGVDPDAIG
-91 ADLVPTVGSK
+91 ADLMPTVGSK

-116 DRVVQPA
+116 DRVVQPR

-136 GAQVT
+136 GAQVA
-141 TVDDPADTDSWVD
+141 TVDDPADTDSWVH

-159 AIWVNSP
+159 AIWINSP
-166 GNPSGQ
+166 GNPSGR
-172 VIERA
+172 IIDRA
-177 GLAKIVRAARSIGAM
+177 GLAKIVRAARSIGAT
-192 VLSDECYAMLDWS
+192 VLSDECYALLDWS
-205 GPDRVG
+205 EPDQVG

-236 CLYSLSKQSNMAGY
+236 CLYSMSKQSNMAGY

-258 AQLVEAM
+258 AQLMKAM

-283 MRAALDDGEAVLAQR
+283 MRAALEDGEAVRVQR
-298 EVYARRLRALAQAL
+298 NIYARRLHALDEAL
-312 RAYGYEA
+312 SSYGYDA
-319 VMPQGGLYIWTQA
+319 VMPQGGLYIWAPA

-337 WADMADLSRMGILAS
+337 WADMADLSRLGILAS
-352 PGEFYGDGRRLR
+352 PGEFYGDGHYLR
-364 FSSTISDEQLELALE
+364 FSSTITDEQLELALG
-379 RLRTGPKDPC
+379 RLRSAA

>member
-1 MGFHSFESPYDWSRI
+1 MGFHSFRSPYDWSRI
-16 DSFRRRAEQCPGGMV
+16 DTYRRRAEQCPGGLV

-66 GDDPL
+66 GDDLL
-71 RQAVAEWF
+71 RQAVADWF
-79 RLRRGVDLDALG
+79 RRRRGVDLDALG

-116 DRVVQPA
+116 DRVVQPT

-159 AIWVNSP
+159 AVWINSP

-172 VIERA
+172 VIDRA
-177 GLAKIVRAARSIGAM
+177 ALAKIVRVARSIGAT

-205 GPDRVG
+205 GPTQVG
-211 RNAQIPASPCILES
+211 QNAPIPASPCILES

-236 CLYSLSKQSNMAGY
+236 CLYSMSKQSNMAGY

-258 AQLVEAM
+258 AHLVKAM
-265 TAYRKQV
+265 TVYRKQV

-283 MRAALDDGEAVLAQR
+283 MRAALEDGEAVMAQR
-298 EVYARRLRALAQAL
+298 EIYARRLQALAQAL
-312 RAYGYEA
+312 TAYGYDA
-319 VMPQGGLYIWTQA
+319 VMPQGGLYIWAQA

-337 WADMADLSRMGILAS
+337 WADMADLARIGILAS
-352 PGEFYGDGRRLR
+352 PGEFYGDGHRLR
-364 FSSTISDEQLELALE
+364 FSSTISDDQLELALE
-379 RLRTGPKDPC
+379 RLRAGA

>member
-16 DSFRRRAEQCPGGMV
+16 DTYRRRAEQCPGGLV

-36 SPVDPVPRSVRD
+36 SPVDPVPRSVKE
-48 ALAAAADDDQ
+48 ALAAAADDGQ
-58 ARGYPKTA
+58 ARGYPKTT
-66 GDDPL
+66 GDGLL
-71 RQAVAEWF
+71 RQAATDWF
-79 RLRRGVDLDALG
+79 RRRRGVDLDALG

-101 EAVALMASLLHLGPG
+101 EAVALMASLLHLGQG
-116 DRVVQPA
+116 DRVVQPK

-141 TVDDPADTDSWVD
+141 TVDDPANTDSWVD

-159 AIWVNSP
+159 AVWINSP

-172 VIERA
+172 VIDRA
-177 GLAKIVRAARSIGAM
+177 GLSKIVRAARSIGAT

-205 GPDRVG
+205 GTTQVG
-211 RNAQIPASPCILES
+211 QNVSIPASPCILEPG
-225 EVCGGDASGIL
+225 VCGGDASGVL
-236 CLYSLSKQSNMAGY
+236 CLYSMSKQSNMAGY

-258 AQLVEAM
+258 ARLVKAM

-283 MRAALDDGEAVLAQR
+283 MRAALEDGEAVMAQR
-298 EVYARRLRALAQAL
+298 EIYARRLRALAQAL
-312 RAYGYEA
+312 TSYGYDA
-319 VMPQGGLYIWTQA
+319 VMPQGGLYIWAQA

-337 WADMADLSRMGILAS
+337 WADMADLARMGILAS
-352 PGEFYGDGRRLR
+352 PGEFYGDGHRLR
-364 FSSTISDEQLELALE
+364 FSSTVSDDQLELALE
-379 RLRTGPKDPC
+379 RLHTGA

>member
-16 DSFRRRAEQCPGGMV
+16 DPYRRRAEQCPGGPV

-36 SPVDPVPRSVRD
+36 SPVDPVPRSVRE
-48 ALAAAADDDQ
+48 ALAAAADDGQ

-66 GDDPL
+66 GDAPL
-71 RQAVAEWF
+71 RQAVADWF
-79 RLRRGVDLDALG
+79 RRCRGVDLDALG

-116 DRVVQPA
+116 DRVVQPR

-159 AIWVNSP
+159 AIWINSP
-166 GNPSGQ
+166 GNPSGR
-172 VIERA
+172 VIDRA
-177 GLAKIVRAARSIGAM
+177 GLAKIVRAARSIGAT
-192 VLSDECYAMLDWS
+192 VLSDECYALLDWS
-205 GPDRVG
+205 GS
-211 RNAQIPASPCILES
+211 AQASPCILES
-225 EVCGGDASGIL
+225 QVCGGDASGIL
-236 CLYSLSKQSNMAGY
+236 CLYSMSKQSNMAGY

-258 AQLVEAM
+258 APLVKAM

-283 MRAALDDGEAVLAQR
+283 MRAALEDGEAVTAQR
-298 EVYARRLRALAQAL
+298 NVYARRLHALTEAL
-312 RAYGYEA
+312 GAYGYDA
-319 VMPQGGLYIWTQA
+319 VMPQGGLYIWAQA

-337 WADMADLSRMGILAS
+337 WADMAELSRLGILAS
-352 PGEFYGDGRRLR
+352 PGEFYGDGRYLR
-364 FSSTISDEQLELALE
+364 FSSTIIDEQLDLALG
-379 RLRTGPKDPC
+379 RLRSAA

>member
-1 MGFHSFESPYDWSRI
+1 MGFHSFASPYDWSRI
-16 DSFRRRAEQCPGGMV
+16 DSYRRRAEQCPGGLV

-36 SPVDPVPRSVRD
+36 SPVDPVPRSVRE
-48 ALAAAADDDQ
+48 ALAAAADDGQ

-66 GDDPL
+66 GDGLL
-71 RQAVAEWF
+71 RQAAADWF
-79 RLRRGVDLDALG
+79 RRCRGVDLDALG

-141 TVDDPADTDSWVD
+141 TVEDPADTDSWVH

-159 AIWVNSP
+159 ALWINSP
-166 GNPSGQ
+166 GNPGGQ
-172 VIERA
+172 IIDRS
-177 GLAKIVRAARSIGAM
+177 GLARIVRAARSIGAT
-192 VLSDECYAMLDWS
+192 VLSDECYALLHWS
-205 GPDRVG
+205 GPDQTG
-211 RNAQIPASPCILES
+211 QDAPIPASPCILEP

-236 CLYSLSKQSNMAGY
+236 CLYSMSKQSNMAGY

-277 GPVQRA
+277 GPVQGA
-283 MRAALDDGEAVLAQR
+283 MRAALEDGEAVMAQR
-298 EVYARRLRALAQAL
+298 DVYARRLHALTEAL
-312 RAYGYEA
+312 GAYGYDA
-319 VMPQGGLYIWTQA
+319 VMPQGGLYIWAPA

-337 WADMADLSRMGILAS
+337 WADMADLSRLGILAS
-352 PGEFYGDGRRLR
+352 PGEFYGDGRYLR
-364 FSSTISDEQLELALE
+364 FSSTINDEQLDLALG
-379 RLRTGPKDPC
+379 RLRSAA

>member
-16 DSFRRRAEQCPGGMV
+16 DPYRRRAEQCPGGLV

-36 SPVDPVPRSVRD
+36 SPVDPVPRSVRE
-48 ALAAAADDDQ
+48 ALAAAADDGQ

-66 GDDPL
+66 GDGLL
-71 RQAVAEWF
+71 RQAAADWF
-79 RLRRGVDLDALG
+79 RRCRGVDLDALE

-116 DRVVQPA
+116 DRVVQPR

-159 AIWVNSP
+159 AIWINSP
-166 GNPSGQ
+166 GNPSGR
-172 VIERA
+172 VIDRA
-177 GLAKIVRAARSIGAM
+177 GLAKIVQTARSIGAT
-192 VLSDECYAMLDWS
+192 VLSDECYALLDWS
-205 GPDRVG
+205 GS
-211 RNAQIPASPCILES
+211 AQASPCILES
-225 EVCGGDASGIL
+225 QVCGGDASGIL
-236 CLYSLSKQSNMAGY
+236 CLYSMSKQSNMAGY

-258 AQLVEAM
+258 AQLVKAM

-277 GPVQRA
+277 GPVQGA
-283 MRAALDDGEAVLAQR
+283 MRAALEDGEAVTAQR
-298 EVYARRLRALAQAL
+298 DVYARRLHALTEAL
-312 RAYGYEA
+312 GAYGYDA
-319 VMPQGGLYIWTQA
+319 VMPQGGLYIWAQA

-337 WADMADLSRMGILAS
+337 WADMAELSRLGILAS
-352 PGEFYGDGRRLR
+352 PGEFYGDGRYLR
-364 FSSTISDEQLELALE
+364 FSSTITDEQLDLALG
-379 RLRTGPKDPC
+379 RLRCAA

>member
-16 DSFRRRAEQCPGGMV
+16 DSYRRRAEQCSGGLV

-48 ALAAAADDDQ
+48 ALAAASDDGQ
-58 ARGYPKTA
+58 ARGYPKTV
-66 GDDPL
+66 GDGSL
-71 RQAVAEWF
+71 RQAAADWF
-79 RLRRGVDLDALG
+79 RRRRGVDLNALG

-116 DRVVQPA
+116 DRVVQPT

-141 TVDDPADTDSWVD
+141 TVGDPTDTDSWVS

-159 AIWVNSP
+159 AIWINSP
-166 GNPSGQ
+166 GNPSGR
-172 VIERA
+172 IIDRA
-177 GLAKIVRAARSIGAM
+177 GLAKIVRAARSIGAT
-192 VLSDECYAMLDWS
+192 VLSDECYALLDWS
-205 GPDRVG
+205 GPAQVG
-211 RNAQIPASPCILES
+211 QDVQIPASPCILEPQ
-225 EVCGGDASGIL
+225 VCGGDASGIL
-236 CLYSLSKQSNMAGY
+236 CLYSMSKQSNMAGY

-258 AQLVEAM
+258 AHLVEAM

-283 MRAALDDGEAVLAQR
+283 MRAALEDGDAVMAQR
-298 EVYARRLRALAQAL
+298 EVYARRLHALAEGL
-312 RAYGYEA
+312 RSYGYDA
-319 VMPQGGLYIWTQA
+319 VMPQGGLYIWAQA

-337 WADMADLSRMGILAS
+337 WADMADLSRLGILAS
-352 PGEFYGDGRRLR
+352 PGEFYGDGRYLR
-364 FSSTISDEQLELALE
+364 FSSTITDEQLELALG
-379 RLRTGPKDPC
+379 RLRSAA

>member
-16 DSFRRRAEQCPGGMV
+16 DPYRRRAEQCTGGLV

-36 SPVDPVPRSVRD
+36 SPVDPVPRSVKE
-48 ALAAAADDDQ
+48 ALAAAADDGQ

-66 GDDPL
+66 GDAPL
-71 RQAVAEWF
+71 RQAAADWF
-79 RLRRGVDLDALG
+79 RRRRRVDLDALG

-116 DRVVQPA
+116 DRVVQPT

-141 TVDDPADTDSWVD
+141 TVDDPVDTDSWVN

-159 AIWVNSP
+159 AIWINSP
-166 GNPSGQ
+166 GNPSGR
-172 VIERA
+172 IIDRA
-177 GLAKIVRAARSIGAM
+177 GLAKIVRAARSIGVT
-192 VLSDECYAMLDWS
+192 VLSDECYALLDWS
-205 GPDRVG
+205 GPAQAGQD
-211 RNAQIPASPCILES
+211 AQIPASPCILES

-236 CLYSLSKQSNMAGY
+236 CLYSMSKQSNMAGY

-258 AQLVEAM
+258 ARLVEAM
-265 TAYRKQV
+265 TAYRKQM

-283 MRAALDDGEAVLAQR
+283 MRAALEDGEAVMAQR
-298 EVYARRLRALAQAL
+298 GVYASRLHALAEAL
-312 RAYGYEA
+312 RSYGYDA
-319 VMPQGGLYIWTQA
+319 VMPQGGLYIWAQA

-337 WADMADLSRMGILAS
+337 WADMADLSRLGILAS
-352 PGEFYGDGRRLR
+352 PGEFYGDGHYLR
-364 FSSTISDEQLELALE
+364 FSSTITDEQLELALG
-379 RLRTGPKDPC
+379 RLRSAA

>member
-16 DSFRRRAEQCPGGMV
+16 DPYRRRAEQCPGGLV

-36 SPVDPVPRSVRD
+36 SPVDPVPRSVRE
-48 ALAAAADDDQ
+48 ALAAAADDGQ

-66 GDDPL
+66 GDGPL
-71 RQAVAEWF
+71 RQAVADWF
-79 RLRRGVDLDALG
+79 RRCRGVDLDALG

-101 EAVALMASLLHLGPG
+101 EAVALMASLLHLGPE
-116 DRVVQPA
+116 DRVVQPR

-159 AIWVNSP
+159 AIWINSP
-166 GNPSGQ
+166 GNPSGR
-172 VIERA
+172 VIDRA
-177 GLAKIVRAARSIGAM
+177 GLAKIVQAARSIGAT
-192 VLSDECYAMLDWS
+192 VLSDECYALLDWS
-205 GPDRVG
+205 GS
-211 RNAQIPASPCILES
+211 AQASPCILES
-225 EVCGGDASGIL
+225 QVCGGDASGIL
-236 CLYSLSKQSNMAGY
+236 CLYSMSKQSNMAGY

-258 AQLVEAM
+258 AQLVKAM

-277 GPVQRA
+277 GPVQGA
-283 MRAALDDGEAVLAQR
+283 MQAALEDGEAVTAQR
-298 EVYARRLRALAQAL
+298 DVYARRLHALTEAL
-312 RAYGYEA
+312 GAYGYDA
-319 VMPQGGLYIWTQA
+319 VMPQGGLYIWAQA
-332 RSGDC
+332 CSGDC
-337 WADMADLSRMGILAS
+337 WADMAELSRLGILAS
-352 PGEFYGDGRRLR
+352 PGEFYGDGRYLR
-364 FSSTISDEQLELALE
+364 FSSTITDEQLDLALG
-379 RLRTGPKDPC
+379 RLRSAA

>member
-16 DSFRRRAEQCPGGMV
+16 DPYRRRAEQCPGGLV

-36 SPVDPVPRSVRD
+36 SPVDPVPRSVRE
-48 ALAAAADDDQ
+48 ALAAAADDGQ

-66 GDDPL
+66 GDGPL
-71 RQAVAEWF
+71 RQAVADWF
-79 RLRRGVDLDALG
+79 RRCRGVDLDALG

-116 DRVVQPA
+116 DRVVQPR

-159 AIWVNSP
+159 AIWINSP
-166 GNPSGQ
+166 GNPSGR
-172 VIERA
+172 VIDRA
-177 GLAKIVRAARSIGAM
+177 GLAKIVQAARSIGAT
-192 VLSDECYAMLDWS
+192 VLSDECYALLDWS
-205 GPDRVG
+205 GS
-211 RNAQIPASPCILES
+211 AQASPCILES
-225 EVCGGDASGIL
+225 QVCGGDASGIL
-236 CLYSLSKQSNMAGY
+236 CLYSMSKQSNMAGY

-258 AQLVEAM
+258 AQLVKAM

-277 GPVQRA
+277 GPVQGA
-283 MRAALDDGEAVLAQR
+283 MQAALEDGEAVTAQR
-298 EVYARRLRALAQAL
+298 DVYARRLHALTEAL
-312 RAYGYEA
+312 GAYGYDA
-319 VMPQGGLYIWTQA
+319 VMPQGGLYIWAQA

-337 WADMADLSRMGILAS
+337 WADMAELSRLGILAS
-352 PGEFYGDGRRLR
+352 PGEFYGDGRYLR
-364 FSSTISDEQLELALE
+364 FSSTITDEQLDLALG
-379 RLRTGPKDPC
+379 RLRSAA

>member
-16 DSFRRRAEQCPGGMV
+16 DSYRRRAEQCSGGLV

-48 ALAAAADDDQ
+48 ALAAASDDGQ

-66 GDDPL
+66 GDGSL
-71 RQAVAEWF
+71 RQAAANWF
-79 RLRRGVDLDALG
+79 RRRRGVDLNALG

-116 DRVVQPA
+116 DRVVQPT

-141 TVDDPADTDSWVD
+141 TVDDLTDTDSWVN

-166 GNPSGQ
+166 GNPSGR
-172 VIERA
+172 IIDRA
-177 GLAKIVRAARSIGAM
+177 GLAKIVRAARSIGAT
-192 VLSDECYAMLDWS
+192 VLSDECYALLDWS
-205 GPDRVG
+205 GPAQVG
-211 RNAQIPASPCILES
+211 QDVQIPASPCILEPQ
-225 EVCGGDASGIL
+225 VCGGDASGIL
-236 CLYSLSKQSNMAGY
+236 CLYSMSKQSNMAGY

-258 AQLVEAM
+258 AHLVEAM

-283 MRAALDDGEAVLAQR
+283 MRAALEDGDAVMAQR
-298 EVYARRLRALAQAL
+298 DVYARRLHALAEGL
-312 RAYGYEA
+312 RSYGYDA
-319 VMPQGGLYIWTQA
+319 VMPQGGLYIWAQA

-337 WADMADLSRMGILAS
+337 WADMADLSRLGILAS
-352 PGEFYGDGRRLR
+352 PGEFYGDGRYLR
-364 FSSTISDEQLELALE
+364 FSSTITDEQLELALG
-379 RLRTGPKDPC
+379 RLRSAA

>member
-1 MGFHSFESPYDWSRI
+1 MGFHSFRSPYDWSRI
-16 DSFRRRAEQCPGGMV
+16 DPYRRRAEQCPGGLV

-66 GDDPL
+66 GDDLL
-71 RQAVAEWF
+71 RQAVAGWF
-79 RLRRGVDLDALG
+79 RRRRGVDLDALG

-116 DRVVQPA
+116 DRVVQPT

-159 AIWVNSP
+159 AVWINSP

-172 VIERA
+172 VIDRTA
-177 GLAKIVRAARSIGAM
+177 LAKIVRAARSIGAT

-205 GPDRVG
+205 GPTQVG
-211 RNAQIPASPCILES
+211 QNAPIPASPCILES
-225 EVCGGDASGIL
+225 KVCGGDASGIL
-236 CLYSLSKQSNMAGY
+236 CLYSMSKQSNMAGY

-258 AQLVEAM
+258 AHLVKPM

-277 GPVQRA
+277 GPIQRA
-283 MRAALDDGEAVLAQR
+283 MRAALEDGEAVMAQR
-298 EVYARRLRALAQAL
+298 KIYARRLQALAQTL
-312 RAYGYEA
+312 TAYGYDA
-319 VMPQGGLYIWTQA
+319 VMPQGGLYIWAQA

-337 WADMADLSRMGILAS
+337 WADMTDLARIGILAS
-352 PGEFYGDGRRLR
+352 PGEFYGDGHRLR
-364 FSSTISDEQLELALE
+364 FSSTISDDQLELALE
-379 RLRTGPKDPC
+379 RLRAGA